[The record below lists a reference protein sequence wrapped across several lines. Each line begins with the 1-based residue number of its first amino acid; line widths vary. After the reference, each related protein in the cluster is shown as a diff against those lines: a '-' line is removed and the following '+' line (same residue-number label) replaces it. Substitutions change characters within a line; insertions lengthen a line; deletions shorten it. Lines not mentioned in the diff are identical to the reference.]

1 MSIYTQRNE
10 RDILLAA
17 SRSKLLPIV
26 APGHEKQLIAQKE
39 RLDKIKGLEVAKH
52 RKKEAQERYN
62 YKLELERLKGISS
75 TRAPGLRGVMARI
88 GQLEQLINK
97 ANAVYTIR
105 PQQSTDFVD
114 L

>member
-10 RDILLAA
+10 RDVLLAA
-17 SRSKLLPIV
+17 SRSKLLPTV

-39 RLDKIKGLEVAKH
+39 RLDKVKGVEIANR
-52 RKKEAQERYN
+52 RKKNAQERYN
-62 YKLELERLKGISS
+62 YKLELERLKGISN

-88 GQLEQLINK
+88 GQLEQFINK
-97 ANAVYTIR
+97 ANTVLAIR
-105 PQQSTDFVD
+105 PHHSMNFID

>member
-39 RLDKIKGLEVAKH
+39 RLDKVKGVEVANR
-52 RKKEAQERYN
+52 RKKDAQERYN
-62 YKLELERLKGISS
+62 YKLELERLKGISNR
-75 TRAPGLRGVMARI
+75 RAPGLRGVMARI
-88 GQLEQLINK
+88 GQLEELIKRTN
-97 ANAVYTIR
+97 
-105 PQQSTDFVD
+105 PSTPTPM
-114 L
+114 

>member
-39 RLDKIKGLEVAKH
+39 RLDKVKGVEVANR
-52 RKKEAQERYN
+52 RKKDAQERYN
-62 YKLELERLKGISS
+62 YKLELERLKGISNR
-75 TRAPGLRGVMARI
+75 RAPGLRGVMSRI
-88 GQLEQLINK
+88 GQLEELINRT
-97 ANAVYTIR
+97 NQTR
-105 PQQSTDFVD
+105 PTPM
-114 L
+114 

>member
-39 RLDKIKGLEVAKH
+39 RLDKVKGVEVASR
-52 RKKEAQERYN
+52 RKKDAQERYN
-62 YKLELERLKGISS
+62 YKLELERLKGISN
-75 TRAPGLRGVMARI
+75 RRVPGLRGVMTRI
-88 GQLEQLINK
+88 GQLEELINRT
-97 ANAVYTIR
+97 NPTT
-105 PQQSTDFVD
+105 PTPM
-114 L
+114 